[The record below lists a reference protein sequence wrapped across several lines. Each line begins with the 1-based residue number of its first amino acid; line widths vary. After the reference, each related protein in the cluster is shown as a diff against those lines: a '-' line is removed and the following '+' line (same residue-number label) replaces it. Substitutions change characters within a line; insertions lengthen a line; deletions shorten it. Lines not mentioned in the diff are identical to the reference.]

1 MTKVLI
7 IASGNANTKSPFV
20 LEQVNALKKKG
31 IEFDFFQIKGK
42 GIIGYLNNYKRLIE
56 QIKSIGPDIVHA
68 HYGLSGLLAVFQ
80 RKIPVVTTFHGS
92 DINVTKNRILSKI
105 ADLLSAVSIFVS
117 IDLAIKLNKKKP
129 NVIPCGVDLDVFYP
143 VDKNATRLKLGMSLH
158 KKYLLFSSSFKN
170 TVKNYPLAKAAIAKI
185 PNDDIELIELKG
197 FDRVKVALL
206 MNAVDAVLLT
216 SFTEGSPQFIKE
228 AMACNTP
235 IISTNVGDV
244 AEIIKDIDGCYLTNN
259 RPEDVA
265 SNIQKAL
272 KFNNKTNGRNNI
284 SRFDNSTIADKI
296 VKLYNSIL
304 KE

>member
-92 DINVTKNRILSKI
+92 DINVTKNRLLSKI
-105 ADLLSAVSIFVS
+105 ADLLSARSVFVS
-117 IDLAIKLNKKKP
+117 NDLAMKLYKKKP

>member
-7 IASGNANTKSPFV
+7 VASGNANTKSPFV